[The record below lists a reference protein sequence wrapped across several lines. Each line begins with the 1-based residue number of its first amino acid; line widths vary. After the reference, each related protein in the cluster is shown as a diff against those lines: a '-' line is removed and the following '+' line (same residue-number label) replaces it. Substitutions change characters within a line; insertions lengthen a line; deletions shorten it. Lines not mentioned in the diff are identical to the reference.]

1 LAVPSSGG
9 ASPLIRPNGVITAS
23 AFGGSAAIAPGTF
36 IEIYGQNLAG
46 TTRAWQASDFTAN
59 TAPKSLGG
67 VSVGVNG
74 QPAFVS
80 YVSPGQV
87 NALVPS
93 TIAPGTATVTV
104 QNGSQIGNPYTVTV
118 NALEPGL
125 LAFPPTT
132 SATGQYVVAIF
143 PDYTTYA
150 LPPGTGLPVSSRR
163 AKAGDTITLY
173 GIGFGPLV
181 PDVPAGNIAKQAN
194 SLQAS
199 VEVRFDG
206 HPGQVAYAGSA
217 PGFAGLY
224 QLNVVVPAGVVAAGT
239 YDDTVGVDV
248 VLNGNVFW
256 PAGAL
261 HLFIALQG

>member
-1 LAVPSSGG
+1 LP
-9 ASPLIRPNGVITAS
+9 
-23 AFGGSAAIAPGTF
+23 AP
-36 IEIYGQNLAG
+36 
-46 TTRAWQASDFTAN
+46 
-59 TAPKSLGG
+59 
-67 VSVGVNG
+67 
-74 QPAFVS
+74 
-80 YVSPGQV
+80 
-87 NALVPS
+87 
-93 TIAPGTATVTV
+93 
-104 QNGSQIGNPYTVTV
+104 
-118 NALEPGL
+118 
-125 LAFPPTT
+125 
-132 SATGQYVVAIF
+132 
-143 PDYTTYA
+143 
-150 LPPGTGLPVSSRR
+150 SRR

-206 HPGQVAYAGSA
+206 HPGQVIYAGSA

-239 YDDTVGVDV
+239 YDDTVVVDV

-261 HLFIALQG
+261 HLLTALER